1 MSFGLF
7 NLCSPEGITDI
18 LAILAIIIQL
28 MGLAVLARALLSWV
42 VRDPYNPVA
51 RALDQIT
58 EPILQPL
65 RQVIPRMGMMDL
77 TPLVAI
83 IGLSVVGQILCSA

>member
-1 MSFGLF
+1 
-7 NLCSPEGITDI
+7 
-18 LAILAIIIQL
+18 

-42 VRDPYNPVA
+42 VRDPHNPVA
-51 RALDQIT
+51 RVLDQIT